1 MSAEPSILFDAPG
14 PKARARYRLIA
25 VAGALVLL
33 GLLAWLVIRL
43 ADYPPPADRAP
54 NNQWAPEKW
63 LPFVDPQV
71 WTSYLL
77 PGLWGTLLAAVVA
90 VLASLFF
97 GLLLGIGRLV
107 QIRWVR
113 WACGA
118 FVEFFRA
125 VPVLMMMLFAYYAG
139 LYMLKITGSAL
150 PFFGVVVGL
159 TLYNSCVIAELVRSG
174 VTSLPRGQREA
185 GLAIGLTP
193 LRTLTTI
200 LLPQAVTAMLP
211 SMVSQLVVI
220 LKDSALGSMIS
231 YLDLMRSGTY
241 LSTAKANL
249 IPTMIVL
256 AALYIAIN
264 SALTRLASWVQDG
277 LRRGPQQ
284 VDTQRVTAGMVP
296 QRAAEPMVPATIMPP
311 AGQRQE

>member
-1 MSAEPSILFDAPG
+1 MSAEASVLFDAPG

-25 VAGALVLL
+25 IAGVLVVAALLVWLVL
-33 GLLAWLVIRL
+33 RL
-43 ADYPPPADRAP
+43 ADFPAPVGRTP

-63 LPFVDPQV
+63 LPFLQPQT

-77 PGLWGTLLAAVVA
+77 PGLWGTLLAAVTA
-90 VLASLFF
+90 VVASLFF

-139 LYMLKITGSAL
+139 LFLLKITGAAL

-159 TLYNSCVIAELVRSG
+159 TLYNSCVIAELIRSG
-174 VTSLPRGQREA
+174 VNNLPHGQREA

-193 LRTLTTI
+193 LRTLVTI

-231 YLDLMRSGTY
+231 YLDLLRSGTY
-241 LSTAKANL
+241 LSTAYGNL

-256 AALYIAIN
+256 AIMYILVN
-264 SALTRLASWVQDG
+264 SALTRLAGWIQNR
-277 LRRGPQQ
+277 LRRGPRA
-284 VDTQRVTAGMVP
+284 VAAPATGGMVP
-296 QRAAEPMVPATIMPP
+296 SVASEPVVPASIMPP
-311 AGQRQE
+311 LEQRER

>member
-1 MSAEPSILFDAPG
+1 MSAEASVLFDAPG

-25 VAGALVLL
+25 VAGSVLLVALLGWLVL
-33 GLLAWLVIRL
+33 RL
-43 ADYPPPADRAP
+43 ADWPAPIGRTA

-63 LPFVDPQV
+63 LPFLQPQA

-77 PGLWGTLLAAVVA
+77 PGLWGTVLAAVTA
-90 VLASLFF
+90 VVASLFF

-107 QIRWVR
+107 QVRWVR
-113 WACGA
+113 WLCGA

-125 VPVLMMMLFAYYAG
+125 VPVLMMMLFAYYTG
-139 LYMLKITGSAL
+139 LYLLRITGSAL

-174 VTSLPRGQREA
+174 VNNLPKGQREA

-193 LRTLTTI
+193 LRTLVTI
-200 LLPQAVTAMLP
+200 LLPQAITAMLP

-241 LSTAKANL
+241 LSTAYANL

-256 AALYIAIN
+256 AAMYIVLN
-264 SALTRLASWVQDG
+264 SALTRLAGWIQHR
-277 LRRGPQQ
+277 LQRGPRN
-284 VDTQRVTAGMVP
+284 VSAPITGGMVP
-296 QRAAEPMVPATIMPP
+296 QVASEPVVPATIMPP
-311 AGQRQE
+311 PDQHRH